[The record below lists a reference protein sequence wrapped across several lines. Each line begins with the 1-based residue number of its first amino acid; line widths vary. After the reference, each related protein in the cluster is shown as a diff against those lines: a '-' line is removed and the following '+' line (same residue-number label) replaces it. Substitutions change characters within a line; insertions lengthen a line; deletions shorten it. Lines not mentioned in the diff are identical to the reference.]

1 LIAQIPQIMNKL
13 IAYVKESREELLR
26 KVSWPTWEQLQ
37 DSLMVVLIASL
48 LFSLLIYLMDVGFS
62 SLLSTFYHL
71 FQ

>member
-1 LIAQIPQIMNKL
+1 MIAQIPQIMNKL

-48 LFSLLIYLMDVGFS
+48 LLSLLIYLMDVSFS
-62 SLLSTFYHL
+62 SLLSAFYHL

>member
-1 LIAQIPQIMNKL
+1 MIAQIPQIMNKL

-62 SLLSTFYHL
+62 SLLSAFYHL